1 MKRLLLGI
9 LAGVT
14 LMYLFDPRHGQNRR
28 QMLAER
34 FRRGKNAT
42 SHSDDVIQAGHDT
55 VSEVKERAQTVVGK
69 AQERF
74 GQTVKDATDR
84 AGDTVAD
91 VKDQARELNDSTQ
104 ARAKAAMTSDDRK

>member
-14 LMYLFDPRHGQNRR
+14 IMYLCDPRHGQNRR
-28 QMLAER
+28 QMLARR
-34 FRRGKNAT
+34 FRRGKEAT
-42 SHSDDVIQAGHDT
+42 SQSGDIIQAGHDT

-74 GQTVKDATDR
+74 GQTVQDATER

-104 ARAKAAMTSDDRK
+104 QRAKAAMRSDDRK

>member
-28 QMLAER
+28 QMLTER
-34 FRRGKNAT
+34 FRRGKDVT
-42 SHSDDVIQAGHDT
+42 SQSGDIIQAGHDT
-55 VSEVKERAQTVVGK
+55 VSDVKERAQTLVGK

-84 AGDTVAD
+84 AGETVAD
-91 VKDQARELNDSTQ
+91 VKDQGSELNDSAQ
-104 ARAKAAMTSDDRK
+104 ERLRAALRGDDRK